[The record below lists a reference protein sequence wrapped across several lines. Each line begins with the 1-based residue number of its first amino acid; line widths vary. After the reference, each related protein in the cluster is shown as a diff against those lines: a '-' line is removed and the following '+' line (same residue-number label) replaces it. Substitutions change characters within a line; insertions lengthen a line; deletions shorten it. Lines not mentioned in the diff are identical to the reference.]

1 LECLEKL
8 EGERIVN
15 FHGILSG
22 VFVDKQ
28 LGGGIG
34 MRDDKLVSNSDRHVV
49 RDFGLEWEKFDQK
62 ELEDKE
68 LENAF
73 DQYFHLFPFDTLGN
87 DAVGFDMG
95 CGSGRWAK
103 FVAPRVGKLNLV
115 DASPVAL
122 QQAKSNLATLPNVSF
137 ECASVEDASLEPHS
151 QDFGYCLGVLHHL
164 PDTAEGLRSCSKFL
178 KPGAPFLLYLYY
190 NFENKPR
197 WFRALWKVSDVMR
210 RTLSK
215 LPFRLKAFVAEV
227 IAVTVYWPLSRL
239 AKALEKFGRDVTN
252 LPLADYR
259 DKSFYFLRTDALDR
273 FGTRLERR
281 FSRAEIE
288 AMLVDSGFMD
298 IRFSDRT
305 PHWVALARKA

>member
-1 LECLEKL
+1 
-8 EGERIVN
+8 
-15 FHGILSG
+15 
-22 VFVDKQ
+22 
-28 LGGGIG
+28 
-34 MRDDKLVSNSDRHVV
+34 
-49 RDFGLEWEKFDQK
+49 
-62 ELEDKE
+62 
-68 LENAF
+68 
-73 DQYFHLFPFDTLGN
+73 
-87 DAVGFDMG
+87 
-95 CGSGRWAK
+95 
-103 FVAPRVGKLNLV
+103 
-115 DASPVAL
+115 
-122 QQAKSNLATLPNVSF
+122 
-137 ECASVEDASLEPHS
+137 
-151 QDFGYCLGVLHHL
+151 
-164 PDTAEGLRSCSKFL
+164 
-178 KPGAPFLLYLYY
+178 
-190 NFENKPR
+190 
-197 WFRALWKVSDVMR
+197 MR